1 MNVLTQT
8 QDVDAMTENELIE
21 FTNKTISELVY
32 PKYELQKAYNYY
44 NGRRDAEQFR
54 YLEENF
60 GIGNPTSVEFI
71 PLIRKHIDA
80 LVGEY
85 LGTPILPKVTCKD
98 SATVTKITREKQLKI
113 FSDTLQFLQQRLKSK
128 ILESINQG
136 KEKVEDPAI
145 KKDLQDLQEDL
156 NYGFQSQYEVA
167 AQNVVQ
173 YLLQSRETDLKNKL
187 RQLLLDL
194 LITGFAFY
202 QVKPTVGNNN
212 VKIEVLNPLNTFI
225 DRNPESPYVKDSY
238 RVVVR
243 KWMTATQILNQY
255 GSQLSK
261 EDIKSLKEAWHD
273 TFDGSEYYVRT
284 YSNEGMPA
292 TEGLRAGQ
300 EVSIP
305 GYPSNNQVRFN
316 YRLIPVYEVE
326 WLDTDK
332 DFVMQ
337 RYKTTRIG
345 DSIFI
350 LFGKDTEVMRTHD
363 NPNYCSLSVN
373 GLYFTNRGSEPY
385 SMVLACASLQDK
397 YDVLH
402 FYRDNL
408 IATSGTTGDWIDVSM
423 LPNFLGTDAAE
434 KIQKFIAYKKQG
446 IALFDTSQEGRL
458 GGGGAN
464 MNTTFNGFDD
474 TVKAPAIQAIQL
486 AIDSIEQTC
495 SSITGVF
502 RERLNGIQQRDAVT
516 NVQTSVNNSFII
528 SKQWYQQMD
537 TMVEEIL
544 LDALNEA
551 KIVFKNGLTGTLIL
565 GDRRQ
570 RVFTALP
577 EYFTISDYDIHITNS
592 QDITKDTEQLRALVP
607 EFVKANI
614 VDPEIIVEAATTKSV
629 SDLKMQIH
637 KSMQKQKAENNQLQQ
652 AMQQNQELQ
661 QQLQQAQNQLKQLS
675 SKVESLNEAKLQLEQ
690 QKNKADIEIQW
701 FKARSDKEYKD
712 AQAEND
718 KRKTEIQFLQLH
730 DGNPYNDKIKM
741 S

>member
-261 EDIKSLKEAWHD
+261 EDIKNLKEAWHD

-284 YSNEGMPA
+284 YSNGGMPA

-305 GYPSNNQVRFN
+305 GYPSNAQVRFN

-458 GGGGAN
+458 GGGSAN
-464 MNTTFNGFDD
+464 LNTTFNGFDD

-565 GDRRQ
+565 GDRQQ

-577 EYFTISDYDIHITNS
+577 EYFTVSDYDIHITNS

-637 KSMQKQKAENNQLQQ
+637 KSMQRQKAENNQLQQ

-712 AQAEND
+712 AQTEND
-718 KRKTEIQFLQLH
+718 KRKTEIQLMQLY